1 MDMSMT
7 EVYDSTVN
15 NVKNYIRA
23 KDVAA
28 NFKRS
33 EFDFEDLV
41 QGFYLYL
48 FDNKKKKNIKANDR
62 LIDRFDQNRTSSSD
76 PKKAMYNFVVN
87 HLRNYYRTSM
97 QEDLRLKKSISS
109 LGESII
115 EEQTNFHN
123 GDILPQRDQEESKL
137 NFCFDFYKRKGSL
150 YREFRRG
157 LNKLE
162 KGAYKF
168 FIEDNLAPKEVAKKL
183 NVTRRTAQNLR
194 NSINFKAQQ
203 TMSVY

>member
-1 MDMSMT
+1 MEMSMT

-23 KDVAA
+23 KDAAA

-48 FDNKKKKNIKANDR
+48 FDNKKKKNIKTNDR
-62 LIDRFDQNRTSSSD
+62 LIDRFDQNRTTSSD
-76 PKKAMYNFVVN
+76 PKKSLYNFVVN

-97 QEDLRLKKSISS
+97 QEDLKFKKSISS
-109 LGESII
+109 LGKSLI

-123 GDILPQRDQEESKL
+123 GDILPQRDHEESML
-137 NFCFDFYKRKGSL
+137 NFCYDLYKSKGSL

-194 NSINFKAQQ
+194 NSINFKAQEI
-203 TMSVY
+203 MNVY

>member
-23 KDVAA
+23 KDAAA

-48 FDNKKKKNIKANDR
+48 FDNKKKKNIKTNDR
-62 LIDRFDQNRTSSSD
+62 LIDRFDQNRTTSSD
-76 PKKAMYNFVVN
+76 PKKSLYNFVVN

-97 QEDLRLKKSISS
+97 QEDLKFKKSISS
-109 LGESII
+109 LGKSLI

-123 GDILPQRDQEESKL
+123 GDILPQRDHEESML
-137 NFCFDFYKRKGSL
+137 NFCYDLYKSKGSL

-168 FIEDNLAPKEVAKKL
+168 FIEDNLAHKEVAKKL

-194 NSINFKAQQ
+194 NSINFKAQEI
-203 TMSVY
+203 MNVY